1 MTTFFWWKLCSAQ
14 SGACSR
20 CATAHRFWS
29 WLPRFTACRRE
40 QIPAENAVISPSME
54 REQKGVFPVC
64 SDLGLFAPL
73 SGALMWVMALVVP
86 GPCC

>member
-14 SGACSR
+14 SAAGSR
-20 CATAHRFWS
+20 HATAPLFWS
-29 WLPRFTACRRE
+29 WLPRFTAYRLE

-64 SDLGLFAPL
+64 SGLGLFA
-73 SGALMWVMALVVP
+73 
-86 GPCC
+86 